1 MRFGINC
8 FHINPN
14 YSGGINS
21 YTFGLLDGFVK
32 SGRDHRF
39 QIYVTS
45 RNIHLFQKYSV
56 LNNFEIILLSDSKIK
71 KIFRIIAFAS
81 LSESFYKFI
90 CDILY
95 DDICRLMDDKSDMI
109 YIPTTY
115 LFPFNF
121 KKLTLVSLH
130 DLQELHYPQ
139 FFTKLELLNRKIHNG
154 LTAKYAN
161 YIQAMSQFIKTDIL
175 IHYKNI
181 SEEQIIVINQG
192 VNIDF
197 FSQTNDTSYLCD
209 KYKIPEDFLLYP
221 AQLWHHKNHITLLKS
236 LNKINNES
244 HQKIPLVLTGKRASA
259 ADNIFNYIKENKLDF
274 VYYLD
279 FVPVEDLKTL
289 YKQAKFLISP
299 SLFEAS
305 GLPILEAAASGTP
318 IIASNIPPVL
328 ELANRLKLN
337 LFKATNHEELAD
349 LIFSCWKD
357 KNLILEQS
365 QHNLEHIS
373 YYSWANVA
381 AKYLASVEKFI

>member
-56 LNNFEIILLSDSKIK
+56 LNNFEIILLPDSKIN

-90 CDILY
+90 CGILY
-95 DDICRLMDDKSDMI
+95 DNICRLMDDKSDVI
-109 YIPTTY
+109 YIPTTF
-115 LFPFNF
+115 LFPYNF
-121 KKLTLVSLH
+121 KKPTLVSLH
-130 DLQELHYPQ
+130 DLQQNHFPQ
-139 FFTKLELLNRKIHNG
+139 FFTKRELFNRKIHYG
-154 LTAKYAN
+154 LTAKFAT
-161 YIQAMSQFIKTDIL
+161 YIQASSQFVKDDIL
-175 IHYKNI
+175 NHYKNI
-181 SEEQIIVINQG
+181 PEEQVIVISQG
-192 VNIDF
+192 VNIDY
-197 FSQTNDTSYLCD
+197 FSQPCETSYLCD

-236 LNKINNES
+236 LNLIYNER
-244 HQKIPLVLTGKRASA
+244 HQKIPFVMTGKNETAS
-259 ADNIFNYIKENKLDF
+259 DNIFNYIKENKLDF
-274 VYYLD
+274 IYHLD
-279 FVPVEDLKTL
+279 FVPLEDLRVL
-289 YKQAKFLISP
+289 YKKAKFLVSP

-305 GLPILEAAASGTP
+305 GLTILEAAASGTP
-318 IIASNIPPVL
+318 IIASNIAPVL
-328 ELANRLKLN
+328 ELADNLKLN
-337 LFKATNHEELAD
+337 IFKATDYKELAD
-349 LIFSCWKD
+349 LIFTCWND
-357 KNLILEQS
+357 NNLISEQS
-365 QHNLEHIS
+365 QFNLDHIS